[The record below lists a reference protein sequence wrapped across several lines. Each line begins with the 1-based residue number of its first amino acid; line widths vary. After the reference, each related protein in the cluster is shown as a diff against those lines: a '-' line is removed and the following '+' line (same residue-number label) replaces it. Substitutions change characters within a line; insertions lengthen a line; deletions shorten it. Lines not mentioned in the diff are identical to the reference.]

1 MIRVQ
6 VLLSDGQNEK
16 LAHLAK
22 RLKVSKSKLFREAV
36 DIILREKVSESSDPL
51 HELIG
56 QAGEVGRSDIS
67 IHHDEFLSQQEK
79 KQWAKEKSL

>member
-6 VLLSDGQNEK
+6 VLLSEGQNEK

-56 QAGEVGRSDIS
+56 QAGEVGKPDIS
-67 IHHDEFLSQQEK
+67 IHHDEFLSKQEK
-79 KQWAKEKSL
+79 KQWAKERSL

>member
-16 LAHLAK
+16 LTHLAK

-36 DIILREKVSESSDPL
+36 EIILREKVSESSDPL
-51 HELIG
+51 LELIG
-56 QAGEVGRSDIS
+56 QAGEVGKPDIS
-67 IHHDEFLSQQEK
+67 TYHDEFLSQKEK
-79 KQWAKEKSL
+79 KQWAKERSL